1 MLLIMGCTACGKSSL
16 AYELAKRTG
25 GEILSIDSMK
35 VYRRMDIGTAKPSLE
50 KRQEVVHNLVDVV
63 EPSESFGIG
72 IYLELADKAIEQI
85 KQKGRPIIAV
95 GGTAMYIRGLLEGI
109 FEGPPAHPEIR
120 KRHDQIVQEQGN
132 GGLHDQ
138 LLKVDPEGAERIH
151 PNDFKRISRA
161 LEVFELTG
169 KPIASFQTQ
178 FRSGNYRYD
187 WKLIGLRRDKDENNH
202 RINMRIKKM
211 VTDGL
216 VDEVKSL
223 VEEPDG
229 LSNQAVQAVGYAE
242 IINYFNGKMSLDEA
256 IERIKINT
264 RRFAKNQRTWYR
276 SFADVNWY
284 DITEQD
290 TADGIADQVV
300 KDFDL

>member
-25 GEILSIDSMK
+25 GEIISIDSMK
-35 VYRRMDIGTAKPSLE
+35 VYRRMDIGTAKPPLE
-50 KRQEVVHNLVDVV
+50 NRQEIVHHLVDVV

-72 IYLELADKAIEQI
+72 LYLELADQAIDQI

-120 KRHDQIVQEQGN
+120 KQHARIAEEQGN
-132 GGLHDQ
+132 GELHNQ
-138 LLKVDPEGAERIH
+138 LLKVDPQGAERIH

-161 LEVFELTG
+161 LEVYELTG
-169 KPIASFQTQ
+169 KPISSFQTQ
-178 FRSGNYRYD
+178 FRSGNYKYD

-211 VTDGL
+211 VENGL
-216 VDEVKSL
+216 IDEVKSL
-223 VEEPDG
+223 LAEPNG
-229 LSNQAVQAVGYAE
+229 LSDQAAQAVGYAE
-242 IINYFNGKMSLDEA
+242 IINHFNGQMTRDEA

-264 RRFAKNQRTWYR
+264 RRFAKSQRTWFR
-276 SFADVNWY
+276 SFADVNRY
-284 DITEQD
+284 DITEED
-290 TADGIADQVV
+290 TAEGVADQVI
-300 KDFDL
+300 KDFNL